1 MEYIHDFLLTNSEP
15 HVRFGLT
22 FSILILYA
30 DVKTLLI
37 KVTRC
42 LIIVKIFELLGNIC
56 ILLKASINVL
66 ASVVIF
72 SIDEV
77 AAEIEQTFL
86 GLLELLLLDSTKFV
100 IILLRDVRLYLA
112 GSSVGRDIVKINIG
126 LQVAFLHQFD

>member
-37 KVTRC
+37 KVTRR

-77 AAEIEQTFL
+77 AAEVEQTFL

-126 LQVAFLHQFD
+126 LQVAFLHQFN